1 LNDIGS
7 NFAGL
12 HPENFSVKTTILTFL
27 ILVLTLSAYAQP
39 EAKAPQPLFIKG
51 KISGRILDSASRQP
65 IGFATV
71 AIKRVDDKKIINGAF
86 ANEKGFFS
94 IDSVPNGAYTA
105 TFDFIGYKRLV
116 KKDIVISDKN
126 KKVVLGDILLPAS
139 GNQLGTVNI
148 TRQKDVIENKADR
161 IVFNVDK
168 DVTSQGGVA
177 TDVLKKV
184 PQVSVDVDGNVE
196 VQGNG
201 NVLFLI
207 NGKPSTIFGN
217 NITDVLQTI
226 PASEIERIEVI
237 TSPGAKYD
245 AEGTGGIINIVLKK
259 AKVQGIN
266 GNVTGSLGTR
276 LENGSFNLN
285 ARKGNF
291 GGHAW
296 FSANTALLSTT
307 LSSLNSITKKT
318 GDTTNTLIQNGQSG
332 YIRGGYQGGL
342 GFNWDINPKN
352 SLSLSIG
359 YNEFSHNGSGST
371 IQQSFIQDNSGKVIQ
386 NTSGVLNSTN
396 NFGATTL
403 DYSLFYKKQ
412 FDQDKQQLS
421 FLYTSSNSVN
431 NSYYS
436 QTQNSANNDTVHSGS
451 RGINPGTDLETNI
464 SADYTQPVG
473 ASITLQTGV
482 KAVLSNITSGTNVY
496 VLDTMD
502 DDYALNSFQS
512 NALTYNRNIYAGYL
526 SGSFMLWNSIN
537 TKAGLRYERTV
548 TNADFGTGETVQI
561 PDYSTLAPSLVLSKD
576 IGNGQ
581 SIKLA
586 YNHRIQR
593 PSYRVLNPFINAA
606 DPRNISTG
614 NPDLQPE
621 VGDKIEAGYNKSFNK
636 GGNLNIG
643 LFYQTS
649 NHDIQSYITY
659 LPIYQPSMRV
669 GDTTYTNVN
678 LTRYAN
684 VGLEERT
691 GLSLSGSVP
700 FTSKFNVR
708 GNMMVFDNYIINEI
722 DPGQNSNGIDYRINF
737 NASYQLDSTLVA
749 EAYGNFNSSRSNIQ
763 GKTGSWSTYSI
774 AIRKLIWHKK
784 GSIGLTTTDPFN
796 EYVVMTSTLSGPNFS
811 IINTRKVPYRSF
823 GISFAYKFGKL
834 EFKKNNNGEENNED
848 QEGD

>member
-1 LNDIGS
+1 MALILLTD
-7 NFAGL
+7 
-12 HPENFSVKTTILTFL
+12 PENFSVKTTSIILL
-27 ILVLTLSAYAQP
+27 ILFLTLSANAQKDVN
-39 EAKAPQPLFIKG
+39 AQKPLFING
-51 KISGRILDSASRQP
+51 KITGRILDSASRQP
-65 IGFATV
+65 VGFATV
-71 AIKRVDDKKIINGAF
+71 AIKKADDKKIINGAS
-86 ANEKGFFS
+86 ANDKGFFT
-94 IDSVPNGAYTA
+94 IDSIPNGTYTA

-126 KKVVLGDILLPAS
+126 KKAALGDILLPEADNELS
-139 GNQLGTVNI
+139 TVNI

-161 IVFNVDK
+161 IVFNVGK

-177 TDVLKKV
+177 TDVLKKI

-307 LSSLNSITKKT
+307 LSSLNSETKKA

-332 YIRGGYQGGL
+332 YVRGGYQGGL
-342 GFNWDINPKN
+342 GFDWDINPKN

-359 YNEFSHNGSGST
+359 YDEFSHNGSGST
-371 IQQSFIQDNSGKVIQ
+371 NQQSFILDNNGKITQ
-386 NTSGVLNSTN
+386 NTSSVLNSTN

-451 RGINPGTDLETNI
+451 RGINPGADRETNI

-473 ASITLQTGV
+473 ADITIQTGV
-482 KAVLSNITSGTNVY
+482 KAVISNITSSTSVY
-496 VLDTMD
+496 VLDTTD
-502 DDYALNSFQS
+502 DNYAYNSFQS

-526 SGSFMLWNSIN
+526 SGSFVLWKSIN
-537 TKAGLRYERTV
+537 VKAGLRYERTV

-561 PDYSTLAPSLVLSKD
+561 PDYNTLAPSLVATKD
-576 IGNGQ
+576 IGKGQ
-581 SIKLA
+581 TIKLA
-586 YNHRIQR
+586 YNYRIQR
-593 PSYRVLNPFINAA
+593 PSYRVLNPFVNAA

-621 VGDKIEAGYNKSFNK
+621 IGNKIEAGYNKSFTK
-636 GGNLNIG
+636 GGNLNIA

-659 LPIYQPSMRV
+659 LPTYRPSMRA
-669 GDTTYTNVN
+669 GDTTYANVA
-678 LTRYAN
+678 LTQYAN

-700 FTSKFNVR
+700 FTPKFNVR
-708 GNMMVFDNYIINEI
+708 GNIMVFDNYIINQI

-737 NASYQLDSTLVA
+737 NASYQFDSTLIA
-749 EAYGNFNSSRSNIQ
+749 EGYGNFNSARSNIQ
-763 GKTGSWSTYSI
+763 GKTASWSSYSL

-796 EYVVMTSTLSGPNFS
+796 EYVVMTSTLAGPNFTITS
-811 IINTRKVPYRSF
+811 TRKVPYRSF
-823 GISFAYKFGKL
+823 GISFTYKFGKL
-834 EFKKNNNGEENNED
+834 EFKKDNNGEENNED